1 MCPIFNTK
9 LIFQK
14 ILLLN
19 LMFANR
25 IYNDISNRIYNFHPG
40 QYKIDYMIVPNTFFE
55 HLSPL

>member
-25 IYNDISNRIYNFHPG
+25 VYNDISNRIYNFHPG
-40 QYKIDYMIVPNTFFE
+40 QYKIDYMIVPNTFF
-55 HLSPL
+55 